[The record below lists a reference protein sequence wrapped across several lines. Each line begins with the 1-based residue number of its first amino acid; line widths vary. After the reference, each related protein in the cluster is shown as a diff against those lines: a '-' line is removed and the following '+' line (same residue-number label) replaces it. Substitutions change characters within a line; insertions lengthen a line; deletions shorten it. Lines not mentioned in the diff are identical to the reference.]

1 MNQKQ
6 QILNWLKKHK
16 KVTSIT
22 AIGMF
27 GITRLSAVIYALRA
41 DGYEI
46 TSNRKPAEKS
56 GTYVEYV
63 LIEPQKECVVSEDEP
78 KFGVEDDSSN

>member
-1 MNQKQ
+1 
-6 QILNWLKKHK
+6 
-16 KVTSIT
+16 
-22 AIGMF
+22 MF

-63 LIEPQKECVVSEDEP
+63 LEVSEDEP
-78 KFGVEDDSSN
+78 KFGVEDDSRN